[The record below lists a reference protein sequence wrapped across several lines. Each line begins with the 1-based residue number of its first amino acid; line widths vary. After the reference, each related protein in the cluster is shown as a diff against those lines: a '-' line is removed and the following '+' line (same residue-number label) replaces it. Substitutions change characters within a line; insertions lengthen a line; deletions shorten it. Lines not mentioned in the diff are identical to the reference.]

1 MILNVSPGKCL
12 KVKEKCK
19 KHESIYLIHWIYS
32 HAYDP
37 FFLLLL
43 MQQQVQH
50 GTETIGKPVS
60 EQWDG
65 SSGPA
70 NV

>member
-1 MILNVSPGKCL
+1 MILNVSPSKCL
-12 KVKEKCK
+12 KIKEKCK
-19 KHESIYLIHWIYS
+19 KRESIYLIHWIYS

-37 FFLLLL
+37 FSLLLL
-43 MQQQVQH
+43 MLQQVQY
-50 GTETIGKPVS
+50 GTETIGEPVS